1 MGHKHDVEAALGRAI
16 SMPEYSYL
24 SSKYANTRHPG
35 KLEFLTAAHAIL
47 RTPTRECHW
56 RAYNTATTLHLTL
69 PV

>member
-1 MGHKHDVEAALGRAI
+1 
-16 SMPEYSYL
+16 MPEYSYL